1 MNSSLAEQ
9 QQQQN
14 TELFTVSNNV
24 VGSSTWKIEKTVD
37 REVRLQVVKLR
48 GRYLIS
54 SNILHLSDSLDVTMK
69 KLINT
74 LTKRTEF

>member
-1 MNSSLAEQ
+1 MNSFLAEQ
-9 QQQQN
+9 QQH
-14 TELFTVSNNV
+14 TELFTISNNV
-24 VGSSTWKIEKTVD
+24 VDSSTCKSEKTVD
-37 REVRLQVVKLR
+37 RQVRLQVVKLR

-74 LTKRTEF
+74 